1 MLPERKFLLPPF
13 FLKILECKA
22 ANNNVNSNLTNANHA
37 IFLSPLLTMTD
48 YEYRSCETQA
58 IGRVRRYGQTKK
70 VHVWRFLTENSIDV
84 EIFQDRGGAKFA
96 DVEKY
101 VM

>member
-1 MLPERKFLLPPF
+1 M
-13 FLKILECKA
+13 
-22 ANNNVNSNLTNANHA
+22 NSNLTNANHA
-37 IFLSPLLTMTD
+37 IFLSPLLTTTD